1 MAEDCRTIVTQ
12 LTNFWTR
19 LVLST
24 PFIFVKYRDQ
34 DVARRAEAQWR
45 KQSAINEIGSKGSP
59 FRALS
64 FFLSLSLSLSLS
76 FYSFTVY
83 ALALVYEILTAEGDS
98 LSRRLATSEYRH
110 N

>member
-1 MAEDCRTIVTQ
+1 MSLVVQKRNDESNLQ
-12 LTNFWTR
+12 STR
-19 LVLST
+19 LGQRVLPSGL
-24 PFIFVKYRDQ
+24 
-34 DVARRAEAQWR
+34 
-45 KQSAINEIGSKGSP
+45 S
-59 FRALS
+59 LS
-64 FFLSLSLSLSLS
+64 FSLSLSLSLS